1 MLIRSL
7 LFVVCTHILKI
18 SCQPYTNLVWS
29 ILTYRCFNIC
39 SAQKKFH
46 EELGFLEVFLKIGQL
61 LFIDNCFKTFDD
73 QMFIKHPQLT
83 TVEKKTLFLSLPYLG
98 KISLQTRTKL
108 RKSFKDLLNSYKIQL
123 VFISQRKLSNI
134 FRFKDRLSS
143 NQCLEQFINIRV
155 VDAILPIMV
164 RRMSLKSQKILRY
177 HLRHLRKLNHQ
188 RRAQFATIF

>member
-1 MLIRSL
+1 MKNS
-7 LFVVCTHILKI
+7 
-18 SCQPYTNLVWS
+18 
-29 ILTYRCFNIC
+29 
-39 SAQKKFH
+39 
-46 EELGFLEVFLKIGQL
+46 VFWKIGQL

-143 NQCLEQFINIRV
+143 NQCLEQFINIGV
-155 VDAILPIMV
+155 VYAILPIMM
-164 RRMSLKSQKILRY
+164 RRMSLRSQKILGY

-188 RRAQFATIF
+188 RRAQFATMF

>member
-1 MLIRSL
+1 MLIGSL
-7 LFVVCTHILKI
+7 LLVVCTHILKI
-18 SCQPYTNLVWS
+18 SCQPYTNLVWFILLLIVVS
-29 ILTYRCFNIC
+29 IFVLLRKSFMKN
-39 SAQKKFH
+39 SVFWNKF
-46 EELGFLEVFLKIGQL
+46 FLKNGYL

-143 NQCLEQFINIRV
+143 N
-155 VDAILPIMV
+155 
-164 RRMSLKSQKILRY
+164 
-177 HLRHLRKLNHQ
+177 
-188 RRAQFATIF
+188 